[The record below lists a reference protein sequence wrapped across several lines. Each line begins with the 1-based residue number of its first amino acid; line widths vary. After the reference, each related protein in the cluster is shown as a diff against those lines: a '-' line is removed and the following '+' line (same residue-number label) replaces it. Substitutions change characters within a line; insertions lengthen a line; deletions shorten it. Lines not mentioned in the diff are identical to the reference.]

1 MPKLDPEEL
10 QKLLSRTKNIRN
22 VCIVGKVGQGKTL
35 FANDI
40 IARANDSSQGGIQ
53 GGRRGRSS
61 GYGGEGAEDEDGLS
75 IYDDDGG
82 TDSEDE
88 EDTPDEGPP
97 LGITTCTSV
106 RYEIRDEDTKLVTD
120 WDTSSKEFLI
130 TLIDPDGHVDNTSE
144 VTSALR
150 ITDGCI
156 VVADCVTGI
165 GGPTEAVLK
174 LAFVEDTRPVL
185 LLNRLDVSIVELE
198 LEPEDLYKL
207 IAKYVWTFNRIVE
220 VYGRPEYKVSPSE
233 GSVAFGSALQGWAFT
248 VHEFARMYMG
258 KFRIE
263 FNDMK
268 GKLWGNNFYNQRE
281 RKWTTNEN
289 PNTTRG
295 FIQFVLTPLYTVFN
309 VCTRKSRDDILRFAV
324 TMNFSLSDSEKQLKR
339 NDLLLVLLKKW
350 LPAGR
355 TLLDMTVLHLPSPV
369 TAQDRKVEIL
379 YEGSMT
385 DDCAASMKQCDPK
398 GCLMMYISRLVP
410 SSEEGSLYAFGRIY
424 SGTVRS
430 GQKVYVRGPKSITGK
445 KNESKEETVESVGVI
460 YNGVP
465 MDTDIVPCGNI
476 CGLLGVD
483 THLMKSGTITTSQ
496 HADTIKPIRYTVPPV
511 VNMGIEP
518 RQPSHLPTLMK
529 GIKQLEKID
538 PRLETELSQEGELSI
553 SGVNEAHINRALEQ
567 LNQLLG
573 KVPVKTKGPFL
584 PYRETV
590 TAESTEMCRS
600 QSPNGSN
607 YICLKAQN
615 LPNGINDD
623 IENGVIAPFQDAR
636 ERALYLD
643 GKYSINL
650 TYAKKIWCFGPE
662 GVGPNLLMDCTKGEP
677 KYLQD
682 IEPTVIAAF
691 QWTTKK
697 GVLCEEQMRGVRF
710 NLHEVL
716 LHADEAQRGNKEI
729 FPAAARALSAA
740 TLRAKPRLMQPMFK
754 TYLECPESVSP
765 VVFEVITG
773 RQGRVTKER
782 SVKDWDTYYME
793 ADIPVSKAFGLDKE
807 LSSKTDHAARLVQC
821 TFGHW
826 ETLAGS
832 PLDYRSKTT
841 AIIKTIRKRKGLD
854 PEMPSVEDF
863 LD

>member
-1 MPKLDPEEL
+1 MPKLDSTDVL
-10 QKLLSRTKNIRN
+10 QLLCRTKNIRN
-22 VCIVGKVGQGKTL
+22 VCIVGKVGVGKTL
-35 FANDI
+35 YARDI
-40 IARANDSSQGGIQ
+40 INKANDSSRSGADGDRR
-53 GGRRGRSS
+53 GGRRGDGGWNSS
-61 GYGGEGAEDEDGLS
+61 T
-75 IYDDDGG
+75 YDDDGG
-82 TDSEDE
+82 TDE
-88 EDTPDEGPP
+88 EDKPDEDIPQGE
-97 LGITTCTSV
+97 TTCTTVS
-106 RYEIRDEDTKLVTD
+106 YNIRDGDTKLVTD
-120 WDTSSKEFLI
+120 WGQDSKEFLI
-130 TLIDPDGHVDNTSE
+130 TLIDPDGHVDNISE

-156 VVADCVTGI
+156 VVADCVSGI
-165 GGPTEAVLK
+165 GSPTEEILK
-174 LAFVEDTRPVL
+174 LAFVEETRPLL
-185 LLNRLDVSIVELE
+185 LLNRLDVSILDLD
-198 LEPEDLYKL
+198 LEPEELYKL
-207 IAKYVWTFNRIVE
+207 LTKYVWTFNRIVE
-220 VYGRPEYKVSPSE
+220 VYGRPEYKVSPGE

-248 VHEFARMYMG
+248 IHEFARMYTE

-263 FNDMK
+263 LDDMK
-268 GKLWGNNFYNQRE
+268 QKLWGNNFYNQRE
-281 RKWTTNEN
+281 KKWTTTET

-295 FIQFVLTPLYTVFN
+295 FIQFVLTPLYTLFN
-309 VCTRKSRDDILRFAV
+309 VCTRKSRDDIIKFAV
-324 TMNFSLSDSEKQLKR
+324 TMNFYLSDSEKQLRR
-339 NDLLLVLLKKW
+339 NDLLFVLLKKW
-350 LPAGR
+350 LPAGQ
-355 TLLDMTVLHLPSPV
+355 TLLDMTVFHLPSPV
-369 TAQDRKVEIL
+369 TAQARKLEVL
-379 YEGSMT
+379 YEGDLT
-385 DDCAASMKQCDPK
+385 DECAASMKLCDPK
-398 GCLMMYISRLVP
+398 GCLMMYITRLVP
-410 SSEEGSLYAFGRIY
+410 SEEDGSLYAFGRIF
-424 SGTVRS
+424 SGTVRC
-430 GQKVYVRGPKSITGK
+430 GQMVYVKGPKSITGK
-445 KNESKEETVESVGVI
+445 KNEPKEEPVESVVMI
-460 YNGVP
+460 YKDEP
-465 MDTDIVPCGNI
+465 MDMDMVPCGNI

-483 THLMKSGTITTSQ
+483 KQLTKSGTITTNQ

-511 VNMGIEP
+511 VTMVIEP
-518 RQPSHLPTLMK
+518 RQPPHLPTVMN

-538 PRLETELSQEGELSI
+538 PRLETDLSKEGELSI

-573 KVPVKTKGPFL
+573 KVQVKTKGPFL

-590 TAESTEMCRS
+590 TTESTEMCRS

-607 YICLKAQN
+607 YLCLKAQN
-615 LPNGINDD
+615 LPNGISED

-643 GKYSINL
+643 SKYGIDL
-650 TYAKKIWCFGPE
+650 TYAKKIWCFGPD

-697 GVLCEEQMRGVRF
+697 GVLCEEQMRGVRY
-710 NLHEVL
+710 NLYEVL
-716 LHADEAQRGNKEI
+716 LHADEEQRGNKEI
-729 FPAAARALSAA
+729 FPATARALSAA

-765 VVFEVITG
+765 VVFEVVSG

-793 ADIPVSKAFGLDKE
+793 ADIPVSKAFGLDQE
-807 LSSKTDHAARLVQC
+807 LSSKTNNAAKLVQC
-821 TFGHW
+821 TFGQW

-841 AIIKTIRKRKGLD
+841 AIIRAIRKRKGLD